1 MGNGQSELIELTEF
15 QTENGFAF
23 RDPLLLQQALTHR
36 SYVNEHDDE
45 DLSDNERLEFL
56 GDAVLDFVSGEML
69 YLRFRDMPEGDLTRL
84 RAALVRTESLA
95 ALAVKCRLGEALRM
109 GKGEEKGGGRERLN
123 NLCGGF
129 EAVIGALYLDQGLE
143 AVKTFM
149 IPQLLQRLE
158 LVFAEQLDKDARSI
172 LQEISQAQYNQT
184 PMYRLVDSFGPEH
197 EKAFTFEALIGE
209 QSVGRG
215 VGRSKQAA
223 SQAAAQD
230 ALHQLENGLI
240 INLPEAADQPNA
252 NSPAV

>member
-1 MGNGQSELIELTEF
+1 MDLTGF
-15 QTENGFAF
+15 QTQNGFVF

-36 SYVNEHDDE
+36 SYVNEHADE

-69 YLRFRDMPEGDLTRL
+69 FRRFPEMPEGDLTRL

-95 ALAVKCRLGEALRM
+95 ALAVKGRLGEALRM

-149 IPQLLQRLE
+149 MPQLLERLE
-158 LVFAEQLDKDARSI
+158 QVFAEQLDKDARSI
-172 LQEISQAQYNQT
+172 LQEISQATYNLT
-184 PMYRLVDSFGPEH
+184 PMYRLVEAFGPEH
-197 EKAFTFEALIGE
+197 EKEFTFEALIGE
-209 QSVGRG
+209 QVVGQG

-223 SQAAAQD
+223 SQSAAQN
-230 ALHQLENGLI
+230 ALENLERGLVI
-240 INLPEAADQPNA
+240 HLPEVADQPKA
-252 NSPAV
+252 NSPAD

>member
-1 MGNGQSELIELTEF
+1 VIDFTEF
-15 QTENGFAF
+15 QRQNGFVF

-36 SYVNEHDDE
+36 SYVNENPEE

-56 GDAVLDFVSGEML
+56 GDAVLDFVAGEML
-69 YLRFRDMPEGDLTRL
+69 FRRFPEMPEGDLTRL

-95 ALAVKCRLGEALRM
+95 ALAIKCRLGEALRM

-143 AVKTFM
+143 AVRTFM
-149 IPQLLQRLE
+149 LPQLEERLE
-158 LVFAEQLDKDARSI
+158 QVLAEQLDKDARSI
-172 LQEISQAQYNQT
+172 LQEISQANYNLT

-197 EKAFTFEALIGE
+197 EKEFTFEALIGD
-209 QSVGRG
+209 QVVGHG
-215 VGRSKQAA
+215 IGRSKQAA

-230 ALHQLENGLI
+230 ALEHLEHGLI
-240 INLPEAADQPNA
+240 IHQPEAADQA
-252 NSPAV
+252 RSSPGDH